1 MMFLRS
7 ILLLF
12 TSPLFYVSGVYVE
25 QRPANLTVT
34 EGDAVNITCCFNTA
48 RTEAVQWIKN
58 TEQIHTDQNI
68 IVQQIWKNCESLSFK
83 SIKHEDAGM
92 YVCRVTSEIPTI
104 AIVNGPGTYITV
116 KDRGVRQ
123 PSTESPQQEH
133 TSPSTAP
140 IAATLSLLGGLILLT
155 VLCCCYGKR
164 KRALASKVIH
174 EVPQTDSELAEMDKH
189 STSSSNRST
198 QWYQVV
204 VYEAVEFLESV
215 PKTKT
220 A

>member
-12 TSPLFYVSGVYVE
+12 TSPLSYVSGVYVE
-25 QRPANLTVT
+25 QRPTNLSVT
-34 EGDAVNITCCFNTA
+34 EGDAVNITCCFNVA
-48 RTEAVQWIKN
+48 RTSAVRWIKN
-58 TEQIHTDQNI
+58 TEPIHTEKNI
-68 IVQQIWKNCESLSFK
+68 TIQQIGKNCESLSFK

-92 YVCRVTSEIPTI
+92 YVCRLTSEIPTI
-104 AIVNGPGTYITV
+104 ATVSGTGTYITV
-116 KDRGVRQ
+116 KDR
-123 PSTESPQQEH
+123 ESPQQEH

-140 IAATLSLLGGLILLT
+140 VAAALSVLGGLILLT
-155 VLCCCYGKR
+155 VLCCCYHKR

-189 STSSSNRST
+189 STSSSNGST

-204 VYEAVEFLESV
+204 LYEAVDFLESV